1 MFQPNCALVAVVE
14 GEAIRY
20 DLGEPMKSTLKNQTF
35 LRISAAR
42 VAVVGA
48 VATGAAFGLAACG
61 DSDDVDPAPDETT
74 TVTSTE
80 ELDDDR
86 DDRDD
91 DDRDDD
97 DRGDD
102 RDVHDDDDD
111 DDEWD
116 DNRDNRD
123 DGDRDDGHD
132 DCVNN

>member
-1 MFQPNCALVAVVE
+1 MFQSNCALVAVVE

-61 DSDDVDPAPDETT
+61 DSDDVDPAPVETT

-80 ELDDDR
+80 SVDDNR
-86 DDRDD
+86 NDRDD
-91 DDRDDD
+91 DDWDDD
-97 DRGDD
+97 
-102 RDVHDDDDD
+102 HDDDDD
-111 DDEWD
+111 YDDDHDND
-116 DNRDNRD
+116 DHD
-123 DGDRDDGHD
+123 DDDDDRDDGHD
-132 DCVNN
+132 DRVNN